1 MECCYTQCCLFI
13 LMLSVIMPCIAMLI
27 IVAPLE
33 ELKIFEMFHN
43 QTYFLISR
51 EKYQTRQI
59 LQTLFV
65 QLTIWRYCQRN
76 RDNVNGFIPT
86 SPLKVCHNIQQN
98 NTQNWVLLCRVS
110 HFHYYAEFHYVECRY
125 PECCCAIGIF
135 ETFERFHCQTYFLI
149 STEKYQPRRI
159 L

>member
-1 MECCYTQCCLFI
+1 
-13 LMLSVIMPCIAMLI
+13 MLSVIMPCIAMLI

-65 QLTIWRYCQRN
+65 QLTIWRYCQSN

-86 SPLKVCHNIQQN
+86 SPLKEWHNIQHNSNTQHN
-98 NTQNWVLLCRVS
+98 NT
-110 HFHYYAEFHYVECRY
+110 
-125 PECCCAIGIF
+125 
-135 ETFERFHCQTYFLI
+135 
-149 STEKYQPRRI
+149 
-159 L
+159 